1 MKIIPSCRIYQTI
14 VFVTIWI
21 SIVLESVNALTIPGR
36 SFPGKLSRFVKG
48 EGKVKNK
55 RNKHAIPGDQRI
67 NKSIQVNP
75 YSAEANEKNLELM
88 RARAAKLRSKILTQQ
103 MELQQLDRQ
112 IMCCSSN
119 TIDDDS
125 PFFRLI
131 GIENSSPLETM
142 QSFVALSL
150 HKFKS
155 STDVLSR
162 KLSRVES
169 KTGKKN
175 QNFASV
181 EDYIA
186 YETAAGA
193 RIVTKLVQ
201 NPDKILHLVDRE
213 TPTLAP
219 HLPAIL
225 SRLDQLE
232 DHVVPILERVL
243 NNKQHLPSIEPY
255 LDEILERFD
264 DIEPHLSWILDNID
278 ALAPY
283 CGSLLKHIDELLLYA
298 EADERESFRDQ
309 YDMAEQIL
317 PYLEFYIS
325 RLDSIGPHLP
335 LLRPHVPK
343 LLIHNRIGKIS
354 PHIDKL
360 FVKGYSDLSASA
372 NMDIL
377 LFWFGWTL
385 RIPGLPALFF
395 ALPRS
400 PKIVTFL
407 ANRLPRRFVRGH
419 CSDITCI
426 ADNEYGQSWN
436 KLSKE

>member
-1 MKIIPSCRIYQTI
+1 MTTLSPSMFHNFIFLTM
-14 VFVTIWI
+14 IWI
-21 SIVLESVNALTIPGR
+21 FLNVESANSLTLPGR
-36 SFPGKLSRFVKG
+36 SFPGKLSRFIKG
-48 EGKVKNK
+48 EGKGKRSTLISSNTTTKNSK
-55 RNKHAIPGDQRI
+55 VITP
-67 NKSIQVNP
+67 NP
-75 YSAEANEKNLELM
+75 YSIEANERNVELM
-88 RARAAKLRSKILTQQ
+88 RARSAKLRSSILKQQ
-103 MELQQLDRQ
+103 MELQNLDRQ
-112 IMCCSSN
+112 IRCCSSSSGSDFSSLDN
-119 TIDDDS
+119 ID
-125 PFFRLI
+125 
-131 GIENSSPLETM
+131 NSSPLETL
-142 QSFVALSL
+142 QSLVTLSML
-150 HKFKS
+150 KFKS
-155 STDVLSR
+155 STDVLNR

-169 KTGKKN
+169 KVGKKN
-175 QNFASV
+175 KIFASV

-201 NPDKILHLVDRE
+201 NPDKILHLVDPE

-225 SRLDQLE
+225 ARLDQLE

-243 NNKQHLPSIEPY
+243 NNKRHLPSIEPY

-264 DIEPHLSWILDNID
+264 DIEPHLPWILDNID
-278 ALAPY
+278 KLAPY
-283 CGSLLKHIDELLLYA
+283 CGLLLKHIDELMMYA
-298 EADERESFRDQ
+298 EADEHESFRDQ

-317 PYLEFYIS
+317 PYLEYYVS

-335 LLRPHVPK
+335 LLRPHIPK
-343 LLIHNRIGKIS
+343 LLKYNRIGKIS

-385 RIPGLPALFF
+385 RVPGLPALFF
-395 ALPRS
+395 ALPKS
-400 PKIVTFL
+400 PKIVSIL
-407 ANRLPRRFVRGH
+407 ANRLPRRFVRGR

-426 ADNEYGQSWN
+426 ADNEYGGSWN
-436 KLSKE
+436 KLSKD